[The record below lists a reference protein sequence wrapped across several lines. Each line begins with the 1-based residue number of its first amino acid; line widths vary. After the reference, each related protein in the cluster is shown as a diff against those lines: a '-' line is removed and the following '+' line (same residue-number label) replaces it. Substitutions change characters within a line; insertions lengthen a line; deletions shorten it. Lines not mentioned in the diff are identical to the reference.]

1 MPLTAIQQENPCKII
16 MSTQNHGDKSFTAPV
31 FEQMKTIAQT
41 EFVSKKAEEAQHTG
55 KGMESFPLTVYNQM
69 IEYCLTN
76 EKIRDAM
83 FLILMANYG
92 MRCSDMRRLRFA
104 HIFDSNGNF
113 RESFTLPNGE
123 QKTKKQVI
131 YYNNEAT
138 VWIISM
144 YLNLPENKRK
154 TANDFLFTSESG
166 NAVRSTLRD
175 IEANDIYDIQIEA
188 AEKELKSITDQKS
201 KLLKLCTKGIV
212 SDEEF
217 LSENQNLTA
226 KKSELENKIS
236 TLKAEKSVYISPTP
250 DAEKI
255 YIQKPITKTA
265 AQDIVKNTLEKIGI
279 YAANRKD
286 KKQAQNFDGKLNTHS
301 LRKTFSDW
309 FYYTG
314 VWLKESRE
322 LNLDT
327 EILKLLQEKFMH
339 SSMSVTNRYNKV
351 MEENFRIIC
360 QNMNIGLEVLEKYE

>member
-1 MPLTAIQQENPCKII
+1 MF
-16 MSTQNHGDKSFTAPV
+16 TQNHGDKSFTAPK
-31 FEQMKTIAQT
+31 FEQMKTTAQT

-76 EKIRDAM
+76 GKIRDAM
-83 FLILMANYG
+83 FMILMANYG

-123 QKTKKQVI
+123 KKTKKQVV

-138 VWIISM
+138 VRIISM
-144 YLNLPENKRK
+144 YLNLPKNRQK

-236 TLKAEKSVYISPTP
+236 TLKAEKAAYISPTS
-250 DAEKI
+250 DAENI

-265 AQDIVKNTLEKIGI
+265 AQDIV
-279 YAANRKD
+279 D
-286 KKQAQNFDGKLNTHS
+286 
-301 LRKTFSDW
+301 
-309 FYYTG
+309 
-314 VWLKESRE
+314 
-322 LNLDT
+322 
-327 EILKLLQEKFMH
+327 LLG
-339 SSMSVTNRYNKV
+339 N
-351 MEENFRIIC
+351 
-360 QNMNIGLEVLEKYE
+360 